1 MKFFD
6 YINKRQYEIL
16 FESPLI
22 TIKRAIIGLT
32 HFSVLDPIFV
42 YYYNDHRGYDKQPVF
57 IESQTHKKWIP
68 YRIIYT
74 LFIYFVC
81 FFGLIYLLKQKNYQ
95 LLLLL
100 VLSILYYTIL
110 LGWKGQTRLFVPN
123 LIYLSF
129 FFGNGL
135 VLLMNLLKKN
145 KKNNLIKIRFKN
157 SYK

>member
-1 MKFFD
+1 MIKFYD

-16 FESPLI
+16 LESPLI
-22 TIKRAIIGLT
+22 TIKRTIMGLA

-42 YYYNDHRGYDKQPVF
+42 YYYNDYRGYGKEPQF
-57 IESQTHKKWIP
+57 SSSQTHQKWIP

-74 LFIYFVC
+74 LSIYFVC
-81 FFGLIYLLKQKNYQ
+81 FFGLIYLFKQKNYQ

-129 FFGNGL
+129 FFGNGM
-135 VLLMNLLKKN
+135 VLLTNLLKKN
-145 KKNNLIKIRFKN
+145 N
-157 SYK
+157 